1 MFFFLN
7 KILIYHLILFILVFK
22 YFFSNERFLY
32 WKKSNQSH
40 WQTIPHFF
48 ARRSF
53 KDFNEEDFN
62 NDISNIPFHASYVFE
77 DPDDVY
83 WAHETLIKE
92 VLDEHAPIKERR
104 SKSNKPAF
112 MNSELRSAIYKK
124 RMLRNKY
131 FKCRSSQNWEKY
143 RKRRN
148 YVTKLK
154 RQSLRV
160 YFFERCHGGPKSKDF
175 WPTIKP
181 FLSKKGSKDD
191 PTIILNEEEKILS
204 DQKTIFS

>member
-1 MFFFLN
+1 
-7 KILIYHLILFILVFK
+7 
-22 YFFSNERFLY
+22 
-32 WKKSNQSH
+32 
-40 WQTIPHFF
+40 
-48 ARRSF
+48 
-53 KDFNEEDFN
+53 
-62 NDISNIPFHASYVFE
+62 
-77 DPDDVY
+77 
-83 WAHETLIKE
+83 
-92 VLDEHAPIKERR
+92 
-104 SKSNKPAF
+104 

-143 RKRRN
+143 RKQRN

-191 PTIILNEEEKILS
+191 PSIISNEEEKIIS
-204 DQKTIFS
+204 DQKDVCHIFNDFFINFAKDIGSNNDSSFETHPSILKIHEQSDQCSEPLNLNILTQLMYINLSLNFKLRRLQELMAYLPRSLNPVLNLLLNQFATS